1 MVVLNETLRTS
12 TISPIKEY
20 KQQLAELNRE
30 RPKMLI
36 SHIKNAAA
44 AVEAPRQAITDEDM
58 VNSDESSRT
67 TTGAPCPCRPS
78 DSNPLSK
85 FGPWNK
91 EQSADLKELS
101 RQEDQLLQQ
110 LKNEITKVQM
120 MKSNARKEITSNEEE
135 VVEAEKELEE
145 ELDDDG
151 DDDRDLMTTTE
162 ESTISPADQQR
173 HLDLVAENLE
183 VGVMFASKPI
193 VQALTNPFVGTMTN
207 RCV

>member
-20 KQQLAELNRE
+20 NQQLAVLNRE

-36 SHIKNAAA
+36 SHIKSAAAA
-44 AVEAPRQAITDEDM
+44 AVGAPRQAITGEDM
-58 VNSDESSRT
+58 ISSEEASRT
-67 TTGAPCPCRPS
+67 TTGAPCPCLPS

-91 EQSADLKELS
+91 EPSADLKELS
-101 RQEDQLLQQ
+101 RQEDELLQQ

-120 MKSNARKEITSNEEE
+120 LKSNARNEMTSNEEL
-135 VVEAEKELEE
+135 VEAEKELEE
-145 ELDDDG
+145 ELDDD
-151 DDDRDLMTTTE
+151 DDGDLMTTTE
-162 ESTISPADQQR
+162 ESTISPADKQR